1 MMMNKGVRT
10 FIEKSADTH
19 KPILTALRKLIFS
32 VAPNAEEQF
41 KWSRPVY
48 ALEKDFC
55 YLKTTKKHVT
65 LGFFEFNKI
74 KTNKD
79 LIEGTGQSMR
89 HVKLS
94 DVSEIKSFKIKKMFK
109 EVLK

>member
-1 MMMNKGVRT
+1 MNKEVST
-10 FIEKSADTH
+10 YIEETEETH
-19 KPILTALRKLIFS
+19 KSILVALRKLILS
-32 VAPNAEEQF
+32 VAPKAEEQF

-65 LGFFEFNKI
+65 LGFFDFNKI
-74 KTNKD
+74 KTNKE

-94 DVSEIKSFKIKKMFK
+94 DVSEIKSFKIKEMLK